1 MEPKVKKGV
10 KGRGREGRV
19 GGWEGV
25 ISGRSPLVPSWDK
38 TSYVVTLLFGGVQL
52 FKSTFERWYQ

>member
-10 KGRGREGRV
+10 KGRGREGRWV
-19 GGWEGV
+19 GV

-38 TSYVVTLLFGGVQL
+38 TSYVLTLLFGGVQL

>member
-1 MEPKVKKGV
+1 M
-10 KGRGREGRV
+10 

-38 TSYVVTLLFGGVQL
+38 TSFVVTLLFGGVQL